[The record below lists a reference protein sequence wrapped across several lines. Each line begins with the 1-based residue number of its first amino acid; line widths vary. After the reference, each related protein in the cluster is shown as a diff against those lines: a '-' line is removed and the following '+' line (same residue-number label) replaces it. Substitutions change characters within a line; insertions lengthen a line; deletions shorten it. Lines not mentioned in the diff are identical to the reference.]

1 MMMWMR
7 DDRREE
13 RDDSLAL
20 SFYFLFLKQRELGFH
35 ASNKLGMRAYAVVGP
50 SKSVVRKNRK
60 EKLFEDK

>member
-1 MMMWMR
+1 MMWMR

-20 SFYFLFLKQRELGFH
+20 SLSLKKRELGFH

-50 SKSVVRKNRK
+50 SSC
-60 EKLFEDK
+60 EEE